1 MGVRRVGRGVRGS
14 RGRDG
19 FEQLYAAERD
29 GLLRLAVLVGGDR
42 GRAEDAVA
50 EAFARVYPKWRAG
63 GIERPALYLRRA
75 VLNQLTG
82 GFRRRAVERR
92 EAERLWGDDRGEPVL
107 DVALSDRATLVEAL
121 AGLSEEH
128 RAVLVLRY
136 YEDRTEAEIAAV
148 LDVPAGTVKS
158 RCARALAR
166 LRDLLE
172 EESVDA

>member
-1 MGVRRVGRGVRGS
+1 VRGR

-19 FEQLYAAERD
+19 FEELYAAERD
-29 GLLRLAVLVGGDR
+29 GLLRLAVLVCHDR

-63 GIERPALYLRRA
+63 GVDRPAFYLRRA

-92 EAERLWGDDRGEPVL
+92 EAERLWGDERGETVFDVL
-107 DVALSDRATLVEAL
+107 LSDRAALVEGL
-121 AGLSEEH
+121 ASLSENQ
-128 RAVLVLRY
+128 RAVLVLRF
-136 YEDRTEAEIAAV
+136 YEDRSEAEIADI
-148 LDVPAGTVKS
+148 LDVPTGTVKS

-172 EESVDA
+172 EERVDA